1 VSAREKKGLD
11 ALKTTIDQVI
21 WKNGPP
27 SKEEVAITKLRHHT
41 ALQNAIE
48 GLTQV
53 IEGLSRRVSAE
64 FVAADMRFALN
75 ELGTIIGTN
84 VTEDILTS
92 IFSQFCLG
100 K

>member
-1 VSAREKKGLD
+1 
-11 ALKTTIDQVI
+11 LKQTIDTVI
-21 WKNGPP
+21 WKKGPP

-41 ALQNAIE
+41 ALSNAIH
-48 GLTQV
+48 GLSQV
-53 IEGLSRRVSAE
+53 IEGLANRVSAE

-84 VTEDILTS
+84 VTEDILSS